1 MQRATVTIAAIL
13 LVLASCALAQESRS
27 EIALQGTGL
36 FTGDSSGKDAFA
48 SPVTRHVDTT
58 GGFLFSYRYRLWS
71 WLAVEG
77 NYGLVRNA
85 MQLSTTSGVFS
96 GNAFMH
102 QVTTGFVVKL
112 PASARF
118 KFSPYLLAGGGA
130 LLFSPTSDGF
140 TTTGGVSSNP
150 AATRETEAAFIYGGG
165 ANFPIK
171 KHWSLRAE
179 YRGLL
184 YHSPDFNVF
193 ILGTGTTIHTAQPS
207 LGIVYRF

>member
-1 MQRATVTIAAIL
+1 M
-13 LVLASCALAQESRS
+13 
-27 EIALQGTGL
+27 
-36 FTGDSSGKDAFA
+36 
-48 SPVTRHVDTT
+48 TRHVDTT

-118 KFSPYLLAGGGA
+118 KFSPYLLAGGGRCCSVRHPTVLQPPA
-130 LLFSPTSDGF
+130 VSARTLLLRGKQRPRSSMVAAPIFRSRNTGRCAPSIAVCSITVQTSMYSSSAPELRFTLHNRLWESCIGF
-140 TTTGGVSSNP
+140 EVELGETSFLSVS
-150 AATRETEAAFIYGGG
+150 
-165 ANFPIK
+165 
-171 KHWSLRAE
+171 
-179 YRGLL
+179 
-184 YHSPDFNVF
+184 
-193 ILGTGTTIHTAQPS
+193 
-207 LGIVYRF
+207 